1 MVPEKLDTTACVRA
15 RSSNSIILFFYT
27 GVHRGE
33 SSKPAETF
41 GHASPP
47 ACAWKMQE
55 KKLLS
60 ILIGNNVVHSSV
72 AWLC

>member
-47 ACAWKMQE
+47 ACVENAR
-55 KKLLS
+55 KKLPS